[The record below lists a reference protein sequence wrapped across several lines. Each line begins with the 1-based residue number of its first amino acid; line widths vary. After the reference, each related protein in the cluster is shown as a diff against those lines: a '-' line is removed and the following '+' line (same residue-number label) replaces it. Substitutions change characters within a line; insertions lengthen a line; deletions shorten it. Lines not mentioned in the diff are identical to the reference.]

1 MSRQKIGRL
10 LNKDGF
16 PEFIGRP
23 MNRFTRSVTCTH
35 RNKCKKTGGNNN
47 TGGNKDEREMS
58 PNEREDVG
66 ERKKIKN
73 KRTKDGADE
82 RLFTGQF

>member
-1 MSRQKIGRL
+1 
-10 LNKDGF
+10 
-16 PEFIGRP
+16 
-23 MNRFTRSVTCTH
+23 
-35 RNKCKKTGGNNN
+35 
-47 TGGNKDEREMS
+47 MS